1 SHLAS
6 RALPRLR
13 KYCRDRYGIDFLAV
27 GVDDDDVDSS
37 GGQAGAAAVSQPTAS
52 LPSTISEAEF
62 VRTRAALAAE
72 SEAAAGWLDSCYRR
86 DDNSVK
92 APEWLLQSAEQVQL
106 PKRQWLDLENRLS
119 AALRRVAASL
129 QRQQRAAPVAAV
141 DDPTG
146 RLDIEIDVR
155 QLAGWSPDCAS
166 SPESLDTLTRDY
178 VNAVTQLIDG
188 RLRHQSEIPTAD
200 PLLAEVLQHAAA
212 CARYLT
218 NFRGREAEL
227 AAVRRY
233 LAGPADNCE
242 ARCRL
247 PLIVHGP
254 SGSGKTSVMARAAAS
269 AVAWAA
275 EEEAVPDDPD
285 RDADAVA
292 GTATREPPQP
302 PLVLLRF
309 LGTSPESSGI
319 RRTLRSLT
327 VQLADLLAQEEAAGQ
342 PAAPPP
348 HSFNELVTAFNS
360 LLERLGQRRR
370 VLLFLDSLD
379 QLDGSDGAFHLGW
392 LRTPL
397 PPGVRMVLSAL
408 PDQRAGILA
417 ACRSRFPDPA
427 SYVAVEPAGVP
438 LCREILGSLL
448 SQRGRRLTEQQ
459 WAAVDAALAGCSL
472 PIFATLLASRAAA
485 WRSFHRPNPLSLR
498 STVREAV
505 CHVFDQLVAT
515 HGCVL
520 TRHSLAYITASRN
533 GLTESELE
541 DLLSLDDEVLAEV
554 IDTYPRTGAL
564 RFPSIRWTKLRQA
577 IGSHLADREAD
588 GARVLNWYHR
598 QFKEAAEAYF
608 LGDADFARR
617 VHSDMADYF
626 LGVWAGRKKPYRYP
640 LRCRVVQGLPEQSA
654 EDRLSPGQPYV
665 LRWLSAG
672 QQSRPQP
679 DEQWNLRR
687 LSELP
692 WHLALADRRDDFYRC
707 TAFDLDFLFYKL
719 RASGRQQLLTDLEL
733 PLHCW
738 GAGMD
743 AEAQLVYNAVRMAAQ
758 SLACDP
764 TSLAVDLLG
773 RLLGFV
779 RPERPRLAALLRDC
793 RVSRRALG
801 RCCLLPRTQCFDSG
815 SGPLQAS
822 FDLGLAMGIA
832 MPGGRLLCFSLVSND
847 VTWYDLQGNEL
858 KRIACQHNLFLSMKY
873 LSLTPI
879 SEGCVVH
886 VTSTRTSDAD
896 AVQENAPDSSAAAP
910 AAERTFELLRVDLET
925 GSVSVLHTFDKDLRL
940 SCDCVESVTETH
952 LLCASNK
959 SDATG
964 TAVWRL
970 YSVTEAAF
978 VPLVEGKRELEC
990 RIGAQNFH
998 TGRRLLAIAF
1008 DADDGCELPVDWR
1021 VAALLIDAN
1030 LRLVYLAEGRRCRL
1044 ALAVAELAPADDLD
1058 GRCQLRVVHAQQVGA
1073 ASPSSGGVR
1082 YSQNFCSPDRDRLA
1096 FLMSTRFASDFCSRG
1111 LIWHVTER
1119 RAVWLRIPDDMADY
1133 RDCVRNFGDGVQA
1146 KFSEDGRLLLTSA
1159 RRALLMAWSAQDGA
1173 LLRVLRL
1180 GSAEAFLSGQPPG
1193 TDYFIVCH
1201 FPDESAGHEDRM
1213 FIMAKVLD
1221 LRRLVGDEAA
1231 DSDEAAK
1238 ALLPA
1243 FQHREGRAC
1252 VVAEPRGSSNGL
1264 VCVSDQA
1271 AHVIDLRQARV
1282 PEGVRPVDLAED
1294 RPFCSATELDH
1305 VTVRQ
1310 GHQPPSLLISR
1321 DTNLV
1326 GRLHREQQ
1334 QQPPEESQA
1343 KLLHQLYGL
1352 KLQLPSESDEESCC
1366 HWHAAC
1372 QLFDIDAYRL
1382 ATPTLLPAAPVSTGG
1397 VDGFDLLDPQR
1408 QRVVSVRA
1416 AARPAAFR
1424 IAVLDAV
1431 SFRVARVDVGPDQL
1445 WDVGTDE
1452 QPAVFHRPDNF
1463 LARFRPALA
1472 LAVGDNEVASTSSL
1486 AALLRRNWHAPGTQ
1500 LAVCAALLDRAAGRL
1515 SLAVT
1520 SRVAP
1525 SERLR
1530 RTGEANEPPVLWL
1543 GRVVRA
1549 NLGNGGDIGLEFGG
1563 LLDLGPAAEFLPPD
1577 GAKLLNYK
1585 LQLLD
1590 SLTGQL
1596 LASIRPA
1603 SAEPLYF
1610 VRLGL
1615 TSDLQLAVGQAY
1627 SPAYRVTF
1635 AVFDDEELAEAGG
1648 GDDDSDMFAITPPR
1662 VLQVY
1667 RLSDSRCLANYM
1679 FESDPL
1685 GFCLLGEERRQLLV
1699 VTHNFPLM
1707 LMSVADEAEATEP

>member
-1 SHLAS
+1 
-6 RALPRLR
+6 
-13 KYCRDRYGIDFLAV
+13 
-27 GVDDDDVDSS
+27 
-37 GGQAGAAAVSQPTAS
+37 
-52 LPSTISEAEF
+52 
-62 VRTRAALAAE
+62 
-72 SEAAAGWLDSCYRR
+72 
-86 DDNSVK
+86 
-92 APEWLLQSAEQVQL
+92 
-106 PKRQWLDLENRLS
+106 
-119 AALRRVAASL
+119 
-129 QRQQRAAPVAAV
+129 
-141 DDPTG
+141 
-146 RLDIEIDVR
+146 
-155 QLAGWSPDCAS
+155 
-166 SPESLDTLTRDY
+166 
-178 VNAVTQLIDG
+178 
-188 RLRHQSEIPTAD
+188 
-200 PLLAEVLQHAAA
+200 
-212 CARYLT
+212 
-218 NFRGREAEL
+218 
-227 AAVRRY
+227 
-233 LAGPADNCE
+233 
-242 ARCRL
+242 
-247 PLIVHGP
+247 
-254 SGSGKTSVMARAAAS
+254 
-269 AVAWAA
+269 
-275 EEEAVPDDPD
+275 
-285 RDADAVA
+285 
-292 GTATREPPQP
+292 
-302 PLVLLRF
+302 
-309 LGTSPESSGI
+309 
-319 RRTLRSLT
+319 
-327 VQLADLLAQEEAAGQ
+327 
-342 PAAPPP
+342 
-348 HSFNELVTAFNS
+348 
-360 LLERLGQRRR
+360 
-370 VLLFLDSLD
+370 
-379 QLDGSDGAFHLGW
+379 
-392 LRTPL
+392 
-397 PPGVRMVLSAL
+397 
-408 PDQRAGILA
+408 
-417 ACRSRFPDPA
+417 
-427 SYVAVEPAGVP
+427 
-438 LCREILGSLL
+438 
-448 SQRGRRLTEQQ
+448 
-459 WAAVDAALAGCSL
+459 
-472 PIFATLLASRAAA
+472 
-485 WRSFHRPNPLSLR
+485 
-498 STVREAV
+498 
-505 CHVFDQLVAT
+505 
-515 HGCVL
+515 
-520 TRHSLAYITASRN
+520 
-533 GLTESELE
+533 
-541 DLLSLDDEVLAEV
+541 
-554 IDTYPRTGAL
+554 
-564 RFPSIRWTKLRQA
+564 
-577 IGSHLADREAD
+577 
-588 GARVLNWYHR
+588 
-598 QFKEAAEAYF
+598 
-608 LGDADFARR
+608 
-617 VHSDMADYF
+617 
-626 LGVWAGRKKPYRYP
+626 
-640 LRCRVVQGLPEQSA
+640 GLPEQSA

-707 TAFDLDFLFYKL
+707 TAFDLLDFL
-719 RASGRQQLLTDLEL
+719 ASGRQQLLTDLEL

-743 AEAQLVYNAVRMAAQ
+743 AEAQLVYNAR
-758 SLACDP
+758 P
-764 TSLAVDLLG
+764 HG
-773 RLLGFV
+773 RPEPRLRPNQPGRGPPRPPARLRRG
-779 RPERPRLAALLRDC
+779 PERPRLAALLRDC

-822 FDLGLAMGIA
+822 FDLGLAMGSPCPA
-832 MPGGRLLCFSLVSND
+832 ARLLCFSLVSND
-847 VTWYDLQGNEL
+847 VIWYDLQGNEL
-858 KRIACQHNLFLSMKY
+858 KRIACQHNLFSC
-873 LSLTPI
+873 
-879 SEGCVVH
+879 CVVH

-910 AAERTFELLRVDLET
+910 AAERTFELLRC
-925 GSVSVLHTFDKDLRL
+925 SVLHTFDKDLRL

-1008 DADDGCELPVDWR
+1008 DADDGLRAGTADLLDGSGRAPPRINASEPVDWR

-1058 GRCQLRVVHAQQVGA
+1058 GRCQLRVVHAQT
-1073 ASPSSGGVR
+1073 
-1082 YSQNFCSPDRDRLA
+1082 DRDRLA

-1111 LIWHVTER
+1111 LIWHVAER

-1321 DTNLV
+1321 DTNL
-1326 GRLHREQQ
+1326 QQ

-1382 ATPTLLPAAPVSTGG
+1382 ATPTLPQLPPSAP
-1397 VDGFDLLDPQR
+1397 R
-1408 QRVVSVRA
+1408 QRVVSVRPPPA

-1431 SFRVARVDVGPDQL
+1431 SFRVACVDVGPDQL

-1486 AALLRRNWHAPGTQ
+1486 ARCFAATGTRAGTQ
-1500 LAVCAALLDRAAGRL
+1500 LAVCAPPCWTALPAAFRWPSPAGWRRL
-1515 SLAVT
+1515 SGSAGPVKRT
-1520 SRVAP
+1520 SRRCCG
-1525 SERLR
+1525 S
-1530 RTGEANEPPVLWL
+1530 G
-1543 GRVVRA
+1543 
-1549 NLGNGGDIGLEFGG
+1549 
-1563 LLDLGPAAEFLPPD
+1563 FLPPD

-1662 VLQVY
+1662 VLQ
-1667 RLSDSRCLANYM
+1667 
-1679 FESDPL
+1679 SDPL

-1707 LMSVADEAEATEP
+1707 LIIWQSSKLFRLDGRCNTLVPSSSFNCELAL